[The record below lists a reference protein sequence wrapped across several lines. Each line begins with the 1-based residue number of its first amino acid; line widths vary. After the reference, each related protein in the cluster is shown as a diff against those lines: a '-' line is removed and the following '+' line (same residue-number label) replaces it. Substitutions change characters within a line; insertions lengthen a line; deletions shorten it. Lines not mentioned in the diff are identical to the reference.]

1 MSVRKNESKRSP
13 VITAPSKL
21 VAANST
27 ARSTIERRTVAIIAQ
42 SNTVRI
48 LLAQQ
53 GNLLSQQLTEAE
65 VASAMSVAAGAWASC
80 PKQSGVNSSGE
91 KGYVFYD
98 GNAKGY
104 YYLYFYKE
112 KIGPGGYYISNIK

>member
-65 VASAMSVAAGAWASC
+65 VASIIAR
-80 PKQSGVNSSGE
+80 
-91 KGYVFYD
+91 
-98 GNAKGY
+98 
-104 YYLYFYKE
+104 
-112 KIGPGGYYISNIK
+112 